1 MKILR
6 MSGNSG
12 VFDNHSREPVPAR
25 EQVTGVRIAV
35 IIIGIGITLPAFLV
49 GAEIV
54 SSLGFV
60 SSLLALAIAGTI
72 LAAIATLAML
82 IGARTHLSTPAII
95 RLTFGHAGSKFVNAF
110 LASTLLGWYGVT
122 VILFGR
128 AAGRAIEDM
137 GGAEASVSPML
148 LVAFGSALMALTT
161 IFGFRAIDRLSR
173 IAVPLLAIMLL
184 AAVTLA
190 IQGTGWTEL
199 MGLKPS
205 LGSGTI
211 YSIGSGASLIIG
223 GFMVG
228 VTITPDLSRF
238 ARRDSDAV
246 KGALLSYGSGSQLVL
261 FMTGI
266 PALATGEKDLIVT
279 MSLLGLGLPALAVL
293 LLATWTTNVNNLYS
307 ASLGFAQV
315 LPRWRDWL
323 ITLVAGLAGTALAVV
338 IGMEHFV
345 SFLVFLA
352 VAIPP
357 IAGIYITD
365 FFLLRRF
372 AGLPSAQER
381 VPSWNAAAFAAW
393 LAASGVGTW
402 EVFNKVSASGVP
414 ALDTVVVAAAAFYL
428 FSRLSN
434 SKKKGP
440 DAT

>member
-1 MKILR
+1 

-54 SSLGFV
+54 SSLGLV
-60 SSLLALAIAGTI
+60 ASLLALATAGVI
-72 LAAIATLAML
+72 LASIATLAML
-82 IGARTHLSTPAII
+82 VGARTHLSTPAII

-128 AAGRAIEDM
+128 AAARALEEA
-137 GGAEASVSPML
+137 GWQSNASVSPML

-173 IAVPLLAIMLL
+173 IAVPLLALMLL

-190 IQGTGWTEL
+190 VQGMDWTESMRL
-199 MGLKPS
+199 QPS
-205 LGSGTI
+205 LDHGTI

-261 FMTGI
+261 LMTGI

-279 MSLLGLGLPALAVL
+279 MSMLGLGLPALAVL

-315 LPRWRDWL
+315 LPRWRDWS

-372 AGLPSAQER
+372 ARLPSAQER
-381 VPSWNAAAFAAW
+381 VPNWNASAFAAW
-393 LAASGVGTW
+393 LVASGVGTY
-402 EVFNKVSASGVP
+402 EALNKVSASSVP
-414 ALDTVVVAAAAFYL
+414 ALDTALVAAVAFYL

-434 SKKKGP
+434 SRKKGLG
-440 DAT
+440 AA

>member
-6 MSGNSG
+6 MSGNNG

-60 SSLLALAIAGTI
+60 SSLLALAIAGII

-128 AAGRAIEDM
+128 AAGRAIEDV
-137 GGAEASVSPML
+137 GGGSASPML

-184 AAVTLA
+184 AAVALA
-190 IQGTGWTEL
+190 VQGTGWTEL
-199 MGLKPS
+199 VGLKPS

-261 FMTGI
+261 FMTGV

-279 MSLLGLGLPALAVL
+279 MSMLGLGLPALAVL

-323 ITLVAGLAGTALAVV
+323 LTLVAGLVGTALAVV

-372 AGLPSAQER
+372 ARLPSASER
-381 VPSWNAAAFAAW
+381 VPGWNLAAFAAW

-402 EVFNKVSASGVP
+402 EALEQGFGKRRAGVGHGGYRRRRFLP
-414 ALDTVVVAAAAFYL
+414 VQPLV
-428 FSRLSN
+428 
-434 SKKKGP
+434 KP
-440 DAT
+440 

>member
-1 MKILR
+1 
-6 MSGNSG
+6 MSGNGG

-54 SSLGFV
+54 SSLGFFP
-60 SSLLALAIAGTI
+60 SLLALATAGII

-128 AAGRAIEDM
+128 AAGRAIEDV
-137 GGAEASVSPML
+137 GGASVSPML

-173 IAVPLLAIMLL
+173 IAVPLLALMLL

-190 IQGTGWTEL
+190 VQGTGWAEL
-199 MGLKPS
+199 MRLKPS
-205 LGSGTI
+205 LGHGTI

-261 FMTGI
+261 FMTGV

-279 MSLLGLGLPALAVL
+279 MSMLGLGLPALAVL

-323 ITLVAGLAGTALAVV
+323 ITLVAGLAGTALAIV
-338 IGMEHFV
+338 IGMENFV
-345 SFLVFLA
+345 GFLVFLA

-372 AGLPSAQER
+372 ARLPSAQER
-381 VPSWNAAAFAAW
+381 VPSWNATAFAAW
-393 LAASGVGTW
+393 LAASGVGTY

-414 ALDTVVVAAAAFYL
+414 ALDTVVVAAVAFYL

-434 SKKKGP
+434 PKKKVPGA
-440 DAT
+440 D

>member
-1 MKILR
+1 

-25 EQVTGVRIAV
+25 EQVTGLRIAV

-54 SSLGFV
+54 SSLGLV
-60 SSLLALAIAGTI
+60 ASVLALATAGII

-82 IGARTHLSTPAII
+82 VGARTHLSTPAII

-122 VILFGR
+122 VILFAR
-128 AAGRAIEDM
+128 AAGRAIESV
-137 GGAEASVSPML
+137 GWAKAGVSPML

-173 IAVPLLAIMLL
+173 VAVPLLALMLV
-184 AAVTLA
+184 AAVALA
-190 IQGTGWTEL
+190 VQGIDWTES
-199 MGLKPS
+199 MGLQPS
-205 LGSGTI
+205 LGHGTI

-261 FMTGI
+261 FMTGV

-279 MSLLGLGLPALAVL
+279 MSMLGLGLPALAVL

-323 ITLVAGLAGTALAVV
+323 ITLAAGIAGTALAVV

-345 SFLVFLA
+345 GFLIFLA

-372 AGLPSAQER
+372 AKLPSASEP
-381 VPSWNAAAFAAW
+381 VPNWNATAFAAW
-393 LAASGVGTW
+393 LAGSGVGTY
-402 EVFNKVSASGVP
+402 EALNKVSASGVP
-414 ALDTVVVAAAAFYL
+414 ALDTVIVAAAAFYL
-428 FSRLSN
+428 FSRWSS
-434 SKKKGP
+434 SKKKSLG
-440 DAT
+440 AA